1 MMCAEWRGV
10 QRPAAIQAQTLQ
22 RERSWWTLGPN
33 SCAEGWRAVLR
44 DPAEC
49 KRADPTVGLST
60 MTKDGQ
66 HNEGIQRNENDQV
79 DNGIVADKA
88 APEVQ
93 MGAAMRAQRS
103 RGDAR
108 QSAHQDRPDGRHDG
122 EKVDMKVDTMA
133 PPAESSRWT

>member
-1 MMCAEWRGV
+1 M
-10 QRPAAIQAQTLQ
+10 
-22 RERSWWTLGPN
+22 
-33 SCAEGWRAVLR
+33 
-44 DPAEC
+44 
-49 KRADPTVGLST
+49 
-60 MTKDGQ
+60 KDQ

-133 PPAESSRWT
+133 PSAESSRRT